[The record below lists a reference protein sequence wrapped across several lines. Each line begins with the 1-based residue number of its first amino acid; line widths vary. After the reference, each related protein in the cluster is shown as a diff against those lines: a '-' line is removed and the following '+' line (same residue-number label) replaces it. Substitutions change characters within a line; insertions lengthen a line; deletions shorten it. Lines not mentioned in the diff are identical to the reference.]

1 MILSHGLWQRRF
13 GGDPA
18 VIGRRVRLNESTFT
32 IVGVL
37 PASFQSLTLSKT
49 DYGREM
55 SRRWVMNWAGRAL
68 AAAANICTW
77 SHG

>member
-1 MILSHGLWQRRF
+1 MASGSAVF

-49 DYGREM
+49 TTGARCFAPLGYELG
-55 SRRWVMNWAGRAL
+55 GRAL